1 MLECK
6 HPIVSV
12 AMLVMTNMAYTHV
25 VVMLYAMG
33 MLCQTV
39 VVAGITKSTKQV
51 RNKFMFYDHHFL

>member
-6 HPIVSV
+6 QTCVSV
-12 AMLVMTNMAYTHV
+12 VMLVMTNMAKTHV
-25 VVMLYAMG
+25 VVMLHAMG

-51 RNKFMFYDHHFL
+51 RNKFMFYDHHFV